1 MPNYL
6 PIKHKQIFLWYG
18 NQLQVLLSLKKL
30 KSTFLYLSLFWS
42 ITTAISTLITSP
54 ALAQITPDTTL
65 DNSPSKVNSQGLN
78 NLLIEGGVKNQ
89 NNLFHSFQEFNIN
102 DRQQVF
108 FANPQ
113 GIDNII
119 TRITGN
125 NPSNINGVLGVNG
138 LANLFF
144 INPNGIIFG
153 KGSRLD
159 VNGSFIGA
167 TAESINF
174 SEGNIFSAVE
184 PKNPALLKV
193 NVPLGLQY
201 GNNPA
206 AIQLKEAN
214 LQVKPGRTLSLIGG
228 NVSLENS
235 TLKAPG
241 GTIQLGG
248 LLASG
253 TVNLNDLKSFSF
265 PENVKLADVSL
276 TNKSN
281 IDVIASGGGDIFVN
295 ANNFSLNNSS
305 FRAGIK
311 DRLGDREAV
320 AGDIYIN
327 ATENI
332 NIDQDSNI
340 RNILELNS
348 LGSGGKIDIKTNNF
362 FLKDSNILTNTGSI
376 GDAGNITIEGANNLE
391 VISSPKNIALGIR
404 GRKGIFSRV
413 ERNGTG
419 NGGNITVKAP
429 DITLSGVGGVSS
441 GNSGFGNGGKVF
453 IESDRLK
460 VIEGATVSANT
471 VGSGNA
477 GEILIKASEF
487 IEVSNKI
494 SDSQFANLLGPPGGI
509 VVDVRP
515 QGSGNGGK
523 ISLETTRLTI
533 KDGALVVAGSRGGGN
548 AGDINIRAT
557 ELIEVTG
564 RSKNDRNMYTSQI
577 GTALQENSTGKQGG
591 NLFLETKNLIVSNGA
606 EIDVSTNNSG
616 KGGDLTVIASE
627 SVFLG
632 GLYEGIP
639 SRLQSQVDK
648 NGSGTGGD
656 ILVQTGIINLKNGAQ
671 ISAANLGKGNSGN
684 VNIFADEINI
694 AGSTL
699 ALEKL
704 DIRTSE
710 FVTDDTGNLFPS
722 GIFSSS
728 LQVGDAGNLEIE
740 TGKLTLED
748 KSQIS
753 VSSQQLGAA
762 GNLEIQANQ
771 IYLNNA
777 TISADT
783 VAGDEGSIYLNGAD
797 IRLRRGSRLTTNA
810 TQTAT
815 GGNIDIDA
823 STLVGL
829 ENSDITAN
837 AEDNFGGRVIIN
849 AEALFGIAFREF
861 LTPESDISATSALG
875 TEFNGVVEI
884 NTPDID
890 PTSALEELPETF
902 TNPSQITAG
911 CPADGGNK
919 FAETGRGGLPKSP
932 QEVLRSQVVIED
944 WRVSLGG
951 VVDKAEIQQQ
961 ENKFTPIVEAQ
972 RWIVNED
979 GVIEFVANLPKD
991 NINLKNRSINCG

>member
-30 KSTFLYLSLFWS
+30 KSTFLYLSLLWS
-42 ITTAISTLITSP
+42 ITTVISTLINSP
-54 ALAQITPDTTL
+54 ASAQITPDTTL
-65 DNSPSKVNSQGLN
+65 GNSPSKVNSQGLN

-102 DRQQVF
+102 NGQQVF

-113 GIDNII
+113 GINNII

-153 KGSRLD
+153 KDSRLD
-159 VNGSFIGA
+159 VKGSFVGS

-228 NVSLENS
+228 NVNLVNS

-248 LLASG
+248 LLSSG

-281 IDVIASGGGDIFVN
+281 IEVIAGDGGDIFVN

-311 DRLGDREAV
+311 KELGNQDV
-320 AGDIYIN
+320 SAGDIYIK
-327 ATENI
+327 ATGDI
-332 NIDQDSNI
+332 NIVQESNI
-340 RNILELNS
+340 SNTLEPNS
-348 LGSGGKIDIKTNNF
+348 LGNGGKVDIQTNNF
-362 FLKDSNILTNTGSI
+362 FLKDSNISNNTNSFGNVGNLTVKAENTFQI
-376 GDAGNITIEGANNLE
+376 
-391 VISSPKNIALGIR
+391 ISSPVNLTRGRA
-404 GRKGIFSRV
+404 GRKGLTSIAT
-413 ERNGTG
+413 RNATG
-419 NGGNITVKAP
+419 NGGNISVTSP
-429 DITLSGVGGVSS
+429 EITLSGIGGISS
-441 GNSGFGNGGKVF
+441 STVGFGNGGKVF
-453 IESDRLK
+453 IESDRLNI
-460 VIEGATVSANT
+460 IEGAAVSSNT
-471 VGSGNA
+471 GGLGDA
-477 GEILIKASEF
+477 GEIFIKASDF
-487 IEVSNKI
+487 IEVNNKI
-494 SDSQFANLLGPPGGI
+494 SDSQFANVRRPPGGI
-509 VVDVRP
+509 VADVRT
-515 QGSGNGGK
+515 GAGGNGGQ
-523 ISLETTRLTI
+523 ITIETGRLTLRDAAI
-533 KDGALVVAGSRGGGN
+533 VTTDTKGMADG
-548 AGDINIRAT
+548 GDINIRARELVEVVGREKNSVLGTNTPTQIVT
-557 ELIEVTG
+557 EV
-564 RSKNDRNMYTSQI
+564 RRDS
-577 GTALQENSTGKQGG
+577 AGKGG
-591 NLFLETKNLIVSNGA
+591 NLVIETKNLIVGDGATINVGTSGNG
-606 EIDVSTNNSG
+606 DSG
-616 KGGDLTVIASE
+616 NLTLKATE
-627 SVFLG
+627 SIL
-632 GLYEGIP
+632 LQGIGNGVP
-639 SRLQSQVDK
+639 SGILAQVGTEA
-648 NGSGTGGD
+648 NGSGGSIAVETKKLTITDGNQ
-656 ILVQTGIINLKNGAQ
+656 V
-671 ISAANLGKGNSGN
+671 SASNLGTGNSGN
-684 VNIFADEINI
+684 ISIQATEKIKISGAFSSNQGSSRLVAESQNDNNI
-694 AGSTL
+694 L
-699 ALEKL
+699 YL
-704 DIRTSE
+704 
-710 FVTDDTGNLFPS
+710 S

-728 LQVGDAGNLEIE
+728 PGIGNAGDLNIK
-740 TGKLTLED
+740 TGKLTVQD
-748 KSQIS
+748 NAQIS

-762 GNLEIQANQ
+762 GNLEIQGNQ

-777 TISADT
+777 TISAET

-797 IRLRRGSRLTTNA
+797 IRLRQGSRLTTNA

-823 STLVGL
+823 NTLVGL

-849 AEALFGIAFREF
+849 AEALFGIAFRDF
-861 LTPESDISATSALG
+861 LTPESDITATSALG
-875 TEFNGVVEI
+875 AEFNGVVEI

-932 QEVLRSQVVIED
+932 QEVLRSQLVVED
-944 WRVSLGG
+944 WRVSLGEE
-951 VVDKAEIQQQ
+951 VDKQAIIEP
-961 ENKFTPIVEAQ
+961 EKNKSTQIV
-972 RWIVNED
+972 
-979 GVIEFVANLPKD
+979 
-991 NINLKNRSINCG
+991 